1 MNIKSIA
8 LATMLATGIA
18 TVNAQTVKGNK
29 YIGGNFALAIKSES
43 ENDEKASYDNFYFDV
58 NVSGGYFLT
67 NKLALGV
74 FLNTGASN
82 STNKNLMGTS
92 STNNKNSSNQYAG
105 GVELTK
111 FITIKNKFSF
121 AFKNQLGFSIMN
133 GDYNYTSD
141 NINGNFNSIT
151 KSTTTTF
158 GYNFIPE
165 LHYFVS
171 EKFSFSAQMGSAAI
185 RYGNIKE
192 EEVEKQTLFGVILD
206 PQSVTTKSTEFSGD
220 VRFSLRQFSLGLVYY
235 F

>member
-18 TVNAQTVKGNK
+18 TVNAQELKGKK
-29 YIGGNFALAIKSES
+29 YVGGNFSLGVNS
-43 ENDEKASYDNFYFDV
+43 ENEKDDKFSKDNLNFEM
-58 NVSGGYFLT
+58 NVSGGYFFT
-67 NKLALGV
+67 NKMALGF
-74 FLNTGASN
+74 FLKTAFSN
-82 STNKNLMGTS
+82 YTNSSKTSFSDIDDKNI
-92 STNNKNSSNQYAG
+92 SNQYAG

-121 AFKNQLGFSIMN
+121 AFKNQLVFSIMN
-133 GDYNYTSD
+133 SDYNYTSD

-151 KSTTTTF
+151 KSTTRTF

-171 EKFSFSAQMGSAAI
+171 EKFSFSAQMGSAGI
-185 RYGNIKE
+185 NYGNTE
-192 EEVEKQTLFGVILD
+192 EDDFNKQTFNGVMLEN
-206 PQSVTTKSTEFSGD
+206 QSVTTKSTEFSGD